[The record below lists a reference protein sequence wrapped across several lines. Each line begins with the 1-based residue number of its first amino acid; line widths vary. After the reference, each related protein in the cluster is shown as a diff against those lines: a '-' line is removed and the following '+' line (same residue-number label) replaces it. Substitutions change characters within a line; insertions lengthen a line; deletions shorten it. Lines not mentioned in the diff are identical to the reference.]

1 MEETKNILELKDLSV
16 SFKTAGTKTHV
27 LDHIQFSVPK
37 GESVGL
43 VGESGCGKT
52 TTLRAILRVLPSN
65 AVVESGEIFYNGRD
79 VFQMSGQELQ
89 EYRQTGAGMIFQDP
103 SSALNPVFTIQD
115 QFLTSLK
122 YAFQSKNLNREELRK
137 RAVDA
142 LEAVSLAD
150 PQRILNSYPFQLSG
164 GMRQRVCI
172 AMTLA
177 ADRHLLLADE
187 PGTALDV
194 TIQDQIL
201 RLIKK
206 LVEDRKLS
214 VIMVSHSLG
223 VIRQITTSVNI
234 MYAGSIVERGGT
246 QEVFED
252 PQHPYTRALME
263 CLPKLTGEGIA
274 EGIPGRL
281 PDYANPPQGC
291 RFAPRCPLATECCQ
305 TQKPVLTRVRGEHWV
320 ACHFADREACHV

>member
-1 MEETKNILELKDLSV
+1 MRALEFDRVSCRYPEDGFDIIDNLS
-16 SFKTAGTKTHV
+16 
-27 LDHIQFSVPK
+27 FSVEA
-37 GESVGL
+37 GSFHCIVGA
-43 VGESGCGKT
+43 SGCGKST
-52 TTLRAILRVLPSN
+52 ILRLTCGLLRPKAGTIRV
-65 AVVESGEIFYNGRD
+65 NGRPIAEQSHYCGYMPQRD
-79 VFQMSGQELQ
+79 LLFPWRTVGENLALPLEIRGGYTRAERREL
-89 EYRQTGAGMIFQDP
+89 A
-103 SSALNPVFTIQD
+103 
-115 QFLTSLK
+115 
-122 YAFQSKNLNREELRK
+122 EE
-137 RAVDA
+137 A
-142 LEAVSLAD
+142 LAD
-150 PQRILNSYPFQLSG
+150 VGLAGCRDKMPSELSG

>member
-1 MEETKNILELKDLSV
+1 MEETKNILELKDLTI
-16 SFKTAGTKTHV
+16 SFKTAGVKTHV

-52 TTLRAILRVLPSN
+52 TTLRAILHVLPSN
-65 AVVESGEIFYNGRD
+65 AVIESGEIFYNGKD
-79 VFQMSGQELQ
+79 VFKMSEQELQ
-89 EYRQTGAGMIFQDP
+89 QYRQTGASMIFQDP

-115 QFLTSLK
+115 QFLICLK
-122 YAFQSKNLNREELRK
+122 YAFQNQNPSREELLK
-137 RAVDA
+137 RATDA
-142 LEAVSLAD
+142 LTAVSLAD
-150 PQRILNSYPFQLSG
+150 PQRILSSYPFQLSG

-206 LVEDRKLS
+206 LVEEQSLS

-234 MYAGSIVERGGT
+234 MYAGSIVERGKT
-246 QEVFED
+246 QEVFES
-252 PQHPYTRALME
+252 PRHPYTRALME

-291 RFAPRCPLATECCQ
+291 RFAPRCPLASDRCQ
-305 TQKPVLTRVRGEHWV
+305 KEKPKPVQVQGDHWV
-320 ACHFADREACHV
+320 ACHFADGGLRDA

>member
-115 QFLTSLK
+115 QFLTSLNTPFRAK
-122 YAFQSKNLNREELRK
+122 IPTGRSCANGRWTPLKPSLWRIPSAF
-137 RAVDA
+137 
-142 LEAVSLAD
+142 
-150 PQRILNSYPFQLSG
+150 
-164 GMRQRVCI
+164 
-172 AMTLA
+172 
-177 ADRHLLLADE
+177 
-187 PGTALDV
+187 
-194 TIQDQIL
+194 
-201 RLIKK
+201 
-206 LVEDRKLS
+206 
-214 VIMVSHSLG
+214 
-223 VIRQITTSVNI
+223 
-234 MYAGSIVERGGT
+234 
-246 QEVFED
+246 
-252 PQHPYTRALME
+252 
-263 CLPKLTGEGIA
+263 
-274 EGIPGRL
+274 
-281 PDYANPPQGC
+281 
-291 RFAPRCPLATECCQ
+291 
-305 TQKPVLTRVRGEHWV
+305 
-320 ACHFADREACHV
+320 